1 MCVCS
6 SLHVE
11 RRWRQSSSQGRC
23 TRHHRRYERRKLQLH
38 VSKALW
44 TAGCYPRTDWL
55 VASFTSAASAVSDR
69 EHFKREISQ
78 IIAKNKAAA
87 ASAANASASS
97 APSTAPPTPGP
108 SGIAAT
114 INGQFNGLPSPAEAA
129 AAASKVLAAAAANGT
144 RSDTPV
150 ASASNGTI
158 MDPTKDWAVRQRLLK
173 KNADLRQLHIDLVRT
188 GQISEEE
195 FWEGREQLLVAEAI
209 QHSQIRGRNAQLVDP
224 KPEQGDN
231 GEVKI
236 KLSQQ
241 LIKDIFEQ
249 YPIVAKVY
257 NDNVPEPVS
266 LLEDLSLLCTCLTSC
281 HAAFRGRVLASI
293 LSFQAFRPPSCIRRF

>member
-1 MCVCS
+1 M
-6 SLHVE
+6 
-11 RRWRQSSSQGRC
+11 
-23 TRHHRRYERRKLQLH
+23 
-38 VSKALW
+38 
-44 TAGCYPRTDWL
+44 
-55 VASFTSAASAVSDR
+55 SDR

-78 IIAKNKAAA
+78 IIARNRAAA

-97 APSTAPPTPGP
+97 APSSAPQTPGP
-108 SGIAAT
+108 NGIAAS

-129 AAASKVLAAAAANGT
+129 AAATKVLAAAAAANGT
-144 RSDTPV
+144 RSATPV
-150 ASASNGTI
+150 ASSSSNLI
-158 MDPTKDWAVRQRLLK
+158 VDPTKDWAVRQRLLK

-266 LLEDLSLLCTCLTSC
+266 CFLVGS
-281 HAAFRGRVLASI
+281 V
-293 LSFQAFRPPSCIRRF
+293 